1 MNKFKNYLLQQQFTS
16 NTTNT
21 YSILTGY
28 YLQYLKDKNI
38 KYNCVDFNVI
48 LKYITYLKRKNGDRS
63 VNLNLIAIRH
73 YYNFKKV
80 KVNPVKVHIKRK
92 TTVISSNTLS
102 TEQLTDIYN
111 EFDVSNTDTTIRNK
125 VLLGLYIFQGI
136 QSTEVKNLTVDDIDF
151 NKMTMTIDKTVR
163 SNKRIIPLDIK
174 QVLLLSQYIYQN
186 RTQLLLNHKELT
198 DKLIITSTS
207 DSIQGVIF
215 HLSKKLKKSNNKI
228 SLSLIR
234 TSVIR
239 NWLQQH
245 DLRKVQYLS
254 GHRYISSTERY
265 VVKDLQK
272 LKKSVVKFHP
282 L

>member
-1 MNKFKNYLLQQQFTS
+1 MTKFEKYLLQQQFTV

-21 YSILTGY
+21 YSILVGY
-28 YLQYLKDKNI
+28 YLQYLKNKNI
-38 KYNCVDFNVI
+38 KNNCVDFNVI

-92 TTVISSNTLS
+92 PTVISSNTLS
-102 TEQLTDIYN
+102 TEQLTNIYN
-111 EFDVSNTDTTIRNK
+111 EFNVSDTDTSIRNK

-186 RTQLLLNHKELT
+186 RNQLLLNHKELT

-207 DSIQGVIF
+207 DSIQGVIY

-239 NWLQQH
+239 NWLQLY